1 MESYSIVGIWYSH
14 PRSTINASGEVVY
27 GRVGVS
33 VFIGTRMTVENK
45 AFKVTRIEYLKDLG
59 EFYVHLEG
67 EGLITIPKKED
78 TEVYYKL
85 NEAK

>member
-1 MESYSIVGIWYSH
+1 MNNYSIVGIWYSH

-27 GRVGVS
+27 GRVGIS

-45 AFKVTRIEYLKDLG
+45 AFKVLNIEYKKDPG
-59 EFYVHLEG
+59 EFYLSLEG
-67 EGLITIPKKED
+67 GCLITIPKKED